1 MGGLIV
7 LILLTLGFIIG
18 CYYILRLILFR
29 EKIPRDVIS
38 DDIIGGAL
46 NLGTMFITI
55 FGSIILFR
63 YFFPDSSE
71 IVKTICYFGSIAL
84 ACLMVWLLSYILNR
98 NTEE

>member
-7 LILLTLGFIIG
+7 LILISLGFIIG

-29 EKIPRDVIS
+29 EKIPRDIVS

-46 NLGTMFITI
+46 NLGTVFITM

-63 YFFPDSSE
+63 YFFPNSSE
-71 IVKTICYFGSIAL
+71 ITKTIFYFGSIAL
-84 ACLMVWLLSYILNR
+84 ACLMMWFLSYILNR